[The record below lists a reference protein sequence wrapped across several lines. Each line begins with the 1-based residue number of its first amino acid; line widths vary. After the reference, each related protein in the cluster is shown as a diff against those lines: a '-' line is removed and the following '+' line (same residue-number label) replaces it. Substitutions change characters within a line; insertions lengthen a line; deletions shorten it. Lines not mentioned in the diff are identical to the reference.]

1 MCRNLLKPVMLV
13 MICVFGICL
22 SGCQKKQEPERVII
36 SEYDVL
42 QEFFVSMTADT
53 TIEEIE
59 KWIDENDLK
68 FDIKEYSGSNSIE
81 YTAGIEYEEGKRHPF
96 IGDTIEV
103 TFNSDTGVLK
113 YGVYTKHFVSA
124 IFFQSGIYWDLRDSS
139 EKGYYGDVIGN
150 HDYVKLST
158 AEEAI
163 QYVYDHQK

>member
-1 MCRNLLKPVMLV
+1 MCRKLLESVMLI
-13 MICVFGICL
+13 MICILVIGL
-22 SGCQKKQEPERVII
+22 SGCQKKQEPEREIV

-42 QEFFVSMTADT
+42 QKFFVSMTANT

-59 KWIDENDLK
+59 QWIDINDLK
-68 FDIKEYSGSNSIE
+68 FDVKEYSGSDSIE
-81 YTAGIEYEEGKRHPF
+81 YTVGVEYEEGKRHPF

-103 TFNSDTGVLK
+103 TFNSDTGALK
-113 YGVYTKHFVSA
+113 FGVYTKHSVSA

-150 HDYVKLST
+150 HAYEKLST